1 MKEKI
6 LMAEDEAE
14 LAKALKTILEF
25 SDYDVTNVYNGK
37 DALEKTQQEN
47 FDLII
52 LDVMMPVMDGIE
64 ALKKMRS
71 SGVNTPVMLLT
82 AKSQVEDKV
91 DGLDAGAN
99 DYLTKPF
106 NRKELLARVRALLR
120 INEEKKEQF
129 SIGNIIFN
137 KESSQLSNAKTNLH
151 LNHKECEIMEMLLKN
166 QNRTITA
173 KELNKKVWENDSED
187 ETAVSMYMSYL
198 QDKFKALDANISISK
213 DNGYILET
221 IL

>member
-1 MKEKI
+1 
-6 LMAEDEAE
+6 MAEDEAE
-14 LAKALKTILEF
+14 LAKALKTILEY

-82 AKSQVEDKV
+82 AKSQIEDKV

-137 KESSQLSNAKTNLH
+137 KENSELSNEKTNLH